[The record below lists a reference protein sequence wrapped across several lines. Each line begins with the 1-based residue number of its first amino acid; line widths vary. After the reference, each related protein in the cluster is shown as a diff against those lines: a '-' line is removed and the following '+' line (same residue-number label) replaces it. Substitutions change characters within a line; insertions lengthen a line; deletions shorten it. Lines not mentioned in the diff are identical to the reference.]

1 MRVRPRSSIGRMKQ
15 GRTRKATLDARTA
28 IHFHP
33 RWDQWPAGAGVELG
47 ESMRGGTLSIVVP
60 VFNEERRLPALLDR
74 LDAEV
79 DATLQRAR
87 LELLEVIVVDDGS
100 DDATPGIVD
109 SSAHLPGRLRSI
121 RLPTHLGK
129 GAAVKAGAQAAK
141 GDRILMTDV
150 DLSTPLEE
158 VGALSSELDRGIDF
172 AMGSRSVAGSD
183 VVVHQPPHRELA
195 GKTFNLLFRL
205 TTGLAWRD
213 TQCGFKLFQRSTTRE
228 LFELQRVE
236 GFAYDAELCVNA
248 DRLGLRVSEVPV
260 RWMNNADTRV
270 TLFGSSVQM
279 ALDLARIAWRAR
291 QLERPGLDETPQRE
305 AVGEASAGRK
315 HAVDLDS
322 RVAVDECPKL
332 PQP

>member
-1 MRVRPRSSIGRMKQ
+1 
-15 GRTRKATLDARTA
+15 
-28 IHFHP
+28 
-33 RWDQWPAGAGVELG
+33 
-47 ESMRGGTLSIVVP
+47 MRGGTLSIVVP

-74 LDAEV
+74 LDAEA
-79 DATLQRAR
+79 DETLEPAR

-100 DDATPGIVD
+100 DDATPGILD
-109 SSAHLPGRLRSI
+109 ASTHLRGRLRSI
-121 RLPTHLGK
+121 RLPAHLGK

-158 VGALSSELDRGIDF
+158 VVALSAELDRGIDF
-172 AMGSRSVAGSD
+172 AMGSRSIVGSD

-205 TTGLAWRD
+205 ATGLAWRD

-260 RWMNNADTRV
+260 RWINNADTRV

-279 ALDLARIAWRAR
+279 ALDLTRIAWRAR
-291 QLERPGLDETPQRE
+291 RLERPTLDRTLHRE
-305 AVGEASAGRK
+305 AVGEASIGRK
-315 HAVDLDS
+315 QSVDLNA
-322 RVAVDECPKL
+322 RVPVDDRPQL

>member
-1 MRVRPRSSIGRMKQ
+1 M
-15 GRTRKATLDARTA
+15 LDARGA

-33 RWDQWPAGAGVELG
+33 RWVSRPYGHWDELG
-47 ESMRGGTLSIVVP
+47 ESMKRRALSIVVP

-74 LDAEV
+74 LDAEA
-79 DATLQRAR
+79 DAVLVSAE

-100 DDATPGIVD
+100 DDGTSDILAT
-109 SSAHLPGRLRSI
+109 SARLPGRLRSI
-121 RLPTHLGK
+121 RLPAHLGK
-129 GAAVKAGAQAAK
+129 GAAVKTGAQAAK

-158 VGALSSELDRGIDF
+158 VVHLSAELDRGVDF
-172 AMGSRSVAGSD
+172 AMGSRSLPASD
-183 VVVHQPPHRELA
+183 IVVHQPAHRELA

-205 TTGLAWRD
+205 ATGLAWRD
-213 TQCGFKLFQRSTTRE
+213 TQCGFKLFRRTTTRE
-228 LFELQRVE
+228 LFELQRVD

-260 RWMNNADTRV
+260 RWMNNVDTRV

-291 QLERPGLDETPQRE
+291 QLKRPELDETPQRE

-315 HAVDLDS
+315 HAVDLDA
-322 RVAVDECPKL
+322 RVAVDDRPEL

>member
-1 MRVRPRSSIGRMKQ
+1 MRG
-15 GRTRKATLDARTA
+15 
-28 IHFHP
+28 
-33 RWDQWPAGAGVELG
+33 
-47 ESMRGGTLSIVVP
+47 GGTLSIVVP
-60 VFNEERRLPALLDR
+60 VFNEERRLPVLLDR
-74 LDAEV
+74 LDAEA
-79 DATLQRAR
+79 DATLVPAQ

-100 DDATPGIVD
+100 NDSTPATLAA
-109 SSAHLPGRLRSI
+109 SARLPGRLRSI
-121 RLPTHLGK
+121 RLPAHLGK
-129 GAAVKAGAQAAK
+129 GAAVKAGAQAAS

-158 VGALSSELDRGIDF
+158 VVALSAELDRGIDF
-172 AMGSRSVAGSD
+172 AMGSRSIAGSD

-205 TTGLAWRD
+205 TTGLPWRD

-260 RWMNNADTRV
+260 RWINNTDTRV
-270 TLFGSSVQM
+270 TLLGSSVQM
-279 ALDLARIAWRAR
+279 ALDLGRIAWRAR
-291 QLERPGLDETPQRE
+291 SINRPRLDDTLHRE
-305 AVGEASAGRK
+305 VAGEASARRK

-322 RVAVDECPKL
+322 RIAVDERPKL

>member
-1 MRVRPRSSIGRMKQ
+1 
-15 GRTRKATLDARTA
+15 
-28 IHFHP
+28 
-33 RWDQWPAGAGVELG
+33 
-47 ESMRGGTLSIVVP
+47 MRGRTLSIVVP

-74 LDAEV
+74 LNTEADAV
-79 DATLQRAR
+79 LAPAD

-100 DDATPGIVD
+100 ADGTSDILAMC
-109 SSAHLPGRLRSI
+109 AHLPGRLRSI
-121 RLPTHLGK
+121 RLAAHHGK
-129 GAAVKAGAQAAK
+129 GAAVKAGARAAK

-158 VGALSSELDRGIDF
+158 VVGLSAELDRGVDF
-172 AMGSRSVAGSD
+172 AMGSRSLPASD
-183 VVVHQPPHRELA
+183 VVVHQPAHRELA

-205 TTGLAWRD
+205 ATGLAWRD
-213 TQCGFKLFQRSTTRE
+213 TQCGFKLFRRSTTRE

-260 RWMNNADTRV
+260 RWMNNVDTRV

-291 QLERPGLDETPQRE
+291 RLKRPSLDETLQRE
-305 AVGEASAGRK
+305 AVGETSAGMK
-315 HAVDLDS
+315 HTVDLNA
-322 RVAVDECPKL
+322 RVPVDDRPEL